1 MSLHNI
7 PIFAL
12 PCVLFPNERIP
23 FHIFEPRYL
32 RMVRQCMNEEM
43 TECTREF
50 GVLCATKEETY
61 NVGCAVTIAKILAR
75 HEDGSLDILTHAT
88 RRFQVDNFLRRGD
101 SDTEYPVAQV
111 HFFDDTELPNTGK
124 AGIAATLHTKLLE
137 LTTGKTDVPL
147 FEKGETVSFQLGH
160 NAGLELHERQRLL
173 EMTTEKDR
181 LEYLIAFYRRSIP
194 KAIDD
199 VQLKE
204 RIALN
209 GHIRTISSIR
219 L

>member
-1 MSLHNI
+1 
-7 PIFAL
+7 
-12 PCVLFPNERIP
+12 
-23 FHIFEPRYL
+23 
-32 RMVRQCMNEEM
+32 MVRQCMNDDM
-43 TECTREF
+43 SECTREF

-61 NVGCAVTIAKILAR
+61 SVGCAVTIAKILAR
-75 HEDGSLDILTHAT
+75 HEDGTLDILTHAT
-88 RRFQVDNFLRRGD
+88 RRFHVDNFLRRGD

-111 HFFDDTELPNTGK
+111 HFFSDTELPNTGK

-147 FEKGETVSFQLGH
+147 FEKGDAVSFLLGH
-160 NAGLELHERQRLL
+160 NAGLDLHERQRLL
-173 EMTTEKDR
+173 EMTTEKAR
-181 LEYLIAFYRRSIP
+181 LEYLIAFYRRTIP

-199 VQLKE
+199 AQLKE